1 VPPDTS
7 TTQMQEVVEVLG
19 EGGGQE
25 LTSRMAVA
33 TEACGGRWENVWTV
47 PLQHNDSGKGQMIQV
62 SVLTDSMSH
71 QRVREECWYLALAY
85 GFVGLRSW
93 RMEILLP

>member
-1 VPPDTS
+1 
-7 TTQMQEVVEVLG
+7 MQEVVEVLG